1 MTLHAVSLFSG
12 IGLLDLGLHRA
23 GIPTRLL
30 CEADKA
36 ARSVLAR
43 RFPDVPIHPDVQELT
58 ADDLR
63 SAGADPARTVLHGG
77 FPCQVFEWVAHRLVA
92 IDARITSEVAA

>member
-1 MTLHAVSLFSG
+1 MPSLTPDEYMTLHAVSLFSG

-23 GIPTRLL
+23 GIPPRLL

-36 ARSVLAR
+36 
-43 RFPDVPIHPDVQELT
+43 VP
-58 ADDLR
+58 
-63 SAGADPARTVLHGG
+63 
-77 FPCQVFEWVAHRLVA
+77 VFEWVARRLVA